1 MLCTAR
7 VISLVRI
14 LSISVPTQSLIL
26 RAFREVGV
34 SGRGEEVRL
43 KGGKLAGIVS
53 YLIGFW
59 PLRLAYT
66 ALPL

>member
-1 MLCTAR
+1 M
-7 VISLVRI
+7 
-14 LSISVPTQSLIL
+14 
-26 RAFREVGV
+26 

-59 PLRLAYT
+59 GGAGLLKKWYTNRLASQRGVRGCFVS
-66 ALPL
+66 